1 MDEWV
6 KWVDGWVGDGR
17 VMGRG
22 IGSGWV
28 ERWIDG
34 GWIVHVL
41 PLFSLYS

>member
-6 KWVDGWVGDGR
+6 NWVDGWVGDGW

-28 ERWIDG
+28 DKWIDG
-34 GWIVHVL
+34 GWIIHVL